1 MEMNMSHKGRDRR
14 SFLKRAMLS
23 LGAVVWINP
32 AQLGSEAGRLR
43 ILSALGDTIIP
54 SKPGDPGFVDLE
66 PHGIVQA
73 VSNTLVSLAD
83 SPLERFNQAPA
94 PLFQGRTFVELDQN
108 ERVDFL
114 KRVIAGESGD
124 PAVRRVYKLVRVAVL
139 NVFYSNFP
147 EHKVARDAEGIPI
160 LKPGDRHQ
168 ITNPNTDRLVTGW
181 DVAGYRGPLSWE
193 QEEQMRAGMQKVH
206 WHDDLEDLIVRYRPK
221 NR

>member
-1 MEMNMSHKGRDRR
+1 MKTNGSNKGTDRR
-14 SFLKRAMLS
+14 SFFKRAMLS
-23 LGAVVWINP
+23 LSAVVWVNP

-83 SPLERFNQAPA
+83 SPLERFNQSTA
-94 PLFQGRTFVELDQN
+94 PLFQGRTFVELDQD

-114 KRVIAGESGD
+114 NREIAEESGD
-124 PAVRRVYKLVRVAVL
+124 PAVKRVYKLVRIAVL

-147 EHKVARDAEGIPI
+147 EHKVARDADGIPI

-168 ITNPNTDRLVTGW
+168 ITNPNTDQLVTGW

-193 QEEQMRAGMQKVH
+193 QEEQMRTNMQKVH
-206 WHDDLEDLIVRYRPK
+206 WHDDLEDLVVRYRPK
-221 NR
+221 NG

>member
-1 MEMNMSHKGRDRR
+1 METNMSHKGKDRR

-32 AQLGSEAGRLR
+32 VQVGSEAGRLR
-43 ILSALGDTIIP
+43 ILSALGDTLIP
-54 SKPGDPGFVDLE
+54 SRPGDPGFVDLE

-83 SPLERFNQAPA
+83 SLLKRLNQAPK
-94 PLFQGRTFVELDQN
+94 PIFQGRTFVELDQD
-108 ERVDFL
+108 ERVTFL
-114 KRVIAGESGD
+114 KRVIASED
-124 PAVRRVYKLVRVAVL
+124 AALKRVYKLVRVAVF

-147 EHKVARDAEGIPI
+147 EHRVARDGEGVP
-160 LKPGDRHQ
+160 LLQPGDRHQ
-168 ITNPNTDRLVTGW
+168 ITNPNTDQLVTGW

-193 QEEQMRAGMQKVH
+193 REEQMRASMQKVH

-221 NR
+221 DR

>member
-1 MEMNMSHKGRDRR
+1 METNMSHKGKDRR

-32 AQLGSEAGRLR
+32 VQVGSEAGRFR
-43 ILSALGDTIIP
+43 ILSALGDTLIP

-83 SPLERFNQAPA
+83 KPLEQFNQAPK
-94 PLFQGRTFVELDQN
+94 PLFQGRTFLELDQD
-108 ERVDFL
+108 ERVTFL
-114 KRVIAGESGD
+114 KRVIASED
-124 PAVRRVYKLVRVAVL
+124 AALKRVYKLVRVAVL

-147 EHKVARDAEGIPI
+147 EHKVARDGEGVPI
-160 LKPGDRHQ
+160 LKPGDQHQ

-193 QEEQMRAGMQKVH
+193 QEEQMRASMEKVH

-221 NR
+221 GR

>member
-1 MEMNMSHKGRDRR
+1 METNMSHKGKDRR

-32 AQLGSEAGRLR
+32 VQVGSEAGRLR
-43 ILSALGDTIIP
+43 ILSALGDTLIP
-54 SKPGDPGFVDLE
+54 SRPGDPGFVDLE

-83 SPLERFNQAPA
+83 SPLKRLNQAPK
-94 PLFQGRTFVELDQN
+94 PIFQGRTFVELDQD
-108 ERVDFL
+108 ERVIFL
-114 KRVIAGESGD
+114 KRVIASED
-124 PAVRRVYKLVRVAVL
+124 AALKRVYKLVRVVVL

-147 EHKVARDAEGIPI
+147 EHKVARDGEGIPI
-160 LKPGDRHQ
+160 LTPGDQHQ

-193 QEEQMRAGMQKVH
+193 QEEQMRANMEKVH

-221 NR
+221 GR

>member
-1 MEMNMSHKGRDRR
+1 METNMSHKGKDRR

-32 AQLGSEAGRLR
+32 VQLGSEAGRLR
-43 ILSALGDTIIP
+43 ILSALGDTLIP

-83 SPLERFNQAPA
+83 QPLEQFNQAPK
-94 PLFQGRTFVELDQN
+94 PLFQGRTFVELDQD
-108 ERVDFL
+108 ERVTFL
-114 KRVIAGESGD
+114 KRVIASED
-124 PAVRRVYKLVRVAVL
+124 AALKRVYKLVRVVVL

-147 EHKVARDAEGIPI
+147 EHKVARDGEGVPI

-193 QEEQMRAGMQKVH
+193 QEEQMRASMQKVH

-221 NR
+221 GR

>member
-1 MEMNMSHKGRDRR
+1 METNMSHKGRDRR

-147 EHKVARDAEGIPI
+147 EHKVARDAEGTPI

>member
-1 MEMNMSHKGRDRR
+1 MSDKGKDRR

-23 LGAVVWINP
+23 LSAVVWINP
-32 AQLGSEAGRLR
+32 AAQLGSEAGRLR
-43 ILSALGDTIIP
+43 ILSALGDTLIP
-54 SKPGDPGFVDLE
+54 SRPGDPGFVDLE

-73 VSNTLVSLAD
+73 VSNTLVSLD
-83 SPLERFNQAPA
+83 DRPLERFNQSPR
-94 PLFQGRTFVELDQN
+94 PLFQGRTFLELDQD

-114 KRVIAGESGD
+114 QRVIAEESGD

-147 EHKVARDAEGIPI
+147 EHKVARDAKGMPI

-181 DVAGYRGPLSWE
+181 DVAGYRGPLSFE
-193 QEEQMRAGMQKVH
+193 QEEQMRADMQKVH

-221 NR
+221 SR